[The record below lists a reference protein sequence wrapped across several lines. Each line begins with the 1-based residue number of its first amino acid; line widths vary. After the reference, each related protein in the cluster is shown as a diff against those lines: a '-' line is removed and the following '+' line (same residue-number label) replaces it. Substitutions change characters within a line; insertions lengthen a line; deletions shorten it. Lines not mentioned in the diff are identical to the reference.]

1 MKKIRK
7 FNEFLEIPNEV
18 ISNTPKITMNGF
30 DEIIIENYKNILE
43 YEEFYIKVNT
53 YIGALNING
62 FNLTLNQLN
71 KEDIMITGT
80 IENIDFEKIKK
91 KKKIRGEIN

>member
-18 ISNTPKITMNGF
+18 ISNEPKITINGF
-30 DEIIIENYKNILE
+30 NEIIIENYKNILE

-53 YIGALNING
+53 YIGAINING

-71 KEDIMITGT
+71 REDIMINGT
-80 IENIDFEKIKK
+80 IENIDFEKIT
-91 KKKIRGEIN
+91 N

>member
-62 FNLTLNQLN
+62 FIFFFQTS
-71 KEDIMITGT
+71 
-80 IENIDFEKIKK
+80 KIKDK
-91 KKKIRGEIN
+91 VQ

>member
-30 DEIIIENYKNILE
+30 NEIIIENYKNILE

-80 IENIDFEKIKK
+80 IENIDFEKITD
-91 KKKIRGEIN
+91 E

>member
-7 FNEFLEIPNEV
+7 FNELLEMPNEV
-18 ISNTPKITMNGF
+18 VSNEPKITINGF

-43 YEEFYIKVNT
+43 YEEFYIKINT
-53 YIGALNING
+53 YIGVINING

-71 KEDIMITGT
+71 KEDIMINGT
-80 IENIDFEKIKK
+80 IENIDFEKIIDK
-91 KKKIRGEIN
+91 

>member
-80 IENIDFEKIKK
+80 IENIDFEKITD
-91 KKKIRGEIN
+91 E